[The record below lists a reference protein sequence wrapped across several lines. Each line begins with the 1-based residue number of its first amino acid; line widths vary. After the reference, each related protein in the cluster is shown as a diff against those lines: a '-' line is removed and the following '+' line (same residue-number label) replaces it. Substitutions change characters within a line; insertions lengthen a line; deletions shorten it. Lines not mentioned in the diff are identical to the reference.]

1 MTRGAPLPARDS
13 TRTSPAP
20 SRRDALRWAGLAG
33 LGVAGAG
40 TLGACANR
48 AEPPPARDLITPTT
62 VDPPLVDGMITSD
75 VERRSEE
82 RRVGK
87 ECRSRW
93 ARAKSAAADARS
105 RSI

>member
-62 VDPPLVDGMITSD
+62 VDPPLVDGIDRKSTRLNSSH
-75 VERRSEE
+75 VAISYAVFCLKKKKKSRN
-82 RRVGK
+82 
-87 ECRSRW
+87 ECSRQ
-93 ARAKSAAADARS
+93 SP
-105 RSI
+105 